1 LDARGDAAEGALMGA
16 RFIVTSGSELVKGMT
31 CGRVQLPKGETPIDS
46 VLRRIRRETGLRVVT
61 LKQEESE
68 ANTSVRHYEVLFGR
82 GRSKAVAGAIRVT
95 ITT

>member
-1 LDARGDAAEGALMGA
+1 MGA

-61 LKQEESE
+61 LKQDESE
-68 ANTSVRHYEVLFGR
+68 ADASVRHYEVLFGR
-82 GRSKAVAGAIRVT
+82 GRSKAVAGAVRVT